1 MTEQTPIAII
11 SKKPTARLSAAWI
24 IPILAS
30 VVAIVLLFQWLRER
44 GPEVT
49 IVFENA
55 QGLTTDAPVMYR
67 GAIVGRIERVQ
78 LNNDTSKIVVT
89 ARLNASAQDLAR
101 QGTLWWIVRPEV
113 SLEGI
118 SGLDTLI
125 SPRYLTLSPGQ
136 GEPLFNFEGTPSSMI
151 ANKHLAGVGFTLITD
166 SITGITLGTP
176 LYYRGIIV
184 GTVGNIQFAP
194 DSVAVLIDIIVK
206 NEFSNLIRTN
216 TKFWQV
222 SGFDFDIG
230 FTGVS
235 MNIGPVSS
243 LLKGGIQLATPQ
255 DPGEIAHE
263 GYGFILDEEMD
274 EEWLEWAPKLPL
286 LRDLNAK

>member
-1 MTEQTPIAII
+1 
-11 SKKPTARLSAAWI
+11 
-24 IPILAS
+24 
-30 VVAIVLLFQWLRER
+30 
-44 GPEVT
+44 
-49 IVFENA
+49 
-55 QGLTTDAPVMYR
+55 MYR

-78 LNNDTSKIVVT
+78 LNNDTSKVVVS
-89 ARLNASAQDLAR
+89 ARLNASAEDLAR
-101 QGTLWWIVRPEV
+101 EGTLWWIVRPEV

-125 SPRYLTLSPGQ
+125 SPRYLTLLPGQ

-151 ANKHLAGVGFTLITD
+151 ANKHLAGVKFTLITD
-166 SITGITLGTP
+166 SITGVTLGTP

-230 FTGVS
+230 FTGIS

-274 EEWLEWAPKLPL
+274 EEWLEWTPKLPL